1 MSGHIP
7 LEPGVKFLRLIW
19 SNLLRRKVRTTL
31 TIGSFAVALF
41 LFGLLATIQT
51 AFNQGIEVAGVD
63 RLVVRNKISLIMPL
77 PLAYKERMLQVPGVK
92 MVTYASWFGGYY
104 QDPKNFFPQFAV
116 EKEGWLGM
124 YPEFKIPREEW
135 TAFLADKEGCVI
147 GRQTAAKYGFKVG
160 DRVPIVASIFGGV
173 WEFNVC
179 AIYDGA
185 RTEDDT
191 TQFWFRAD
199 YLEERRQ
206 WGKGLVGWYVV
217 KVDTPD
223 HAMAVAKAIDDRFAN
238 SSWETKADTERA
250 FAAGFV
256 KQMGNIQFLILSIG
270 SVVFFTLLLVTG
282 NTMAMSVRERTG
294 ELAVLKTLG
303 FTDAGVLWLILGE
316 SLLYAVQGGI
326 LGLGT
331 VKLFTLSGDPTGG
344 FLPLFYLSP
353 AKMLLGL
360 LVALIVGAASGII
373 PALLA
378 MRLRIVDALR
388 RV

>member
-1 MSGHIP
+1 M
-7 LEPGVKFLRLIW
+7 KYFRLIW
-19 SNLLRRKVRTTL
+19 SNLLRKKVRTTL
-31 TIGSFAVALF
+31 TVGSFAVALF
-41 LFGLLATIQT
+41 LFGLLAAIQT

-63 RLVVRNKISLIMPL
+63 RLVVRNKVTLIMPL
-77 PLAYKERMLQVPGVK
+77 PYSYRDRMLQLPGVK
-92 MVTYASWFGGYY
+92 AVSFSSWFGGYY
-104 QDPKNFFPQFAV
+104 QDERNFFPQFAID
-116 EKEGWLGM
+116 KESWRTI
-124 YPEFKIPREEW
+124 YPEFKIPDDQW
-135 TAFLADKEGCVI
+135 AAFLADKEGCII
-147 GRQTAAKYGFKVG
+147 GRQTATKYGFKVG

-179 AIYDGA
+179 GIYDGT
-185 RTEDDT
+185 RTEDDI
-191 TQFWFRAD
+191 TQFWFRSD
-199 YLEERRQ
+199 YLEERRN
-206 WGKGLVGWYVV
+206 WGKGMVGWYVV
-217 KVDTPD
+217 KVDDPD
-223 HAMAVAKAIDDRFAN
+223 HAVTVAKEIDDRFAN

-256 KQMGNIQFLILSIG
+256 KQMGNIQLLIMVIG

-294 ELAVLKTLG
+294 ELAVLKTIG
-303 FTDAGVLWLILGE
+303 FTDAAVLWLVLGE
-316 SLLYAVQGGI
+316 SVLYAIQGGI
-326 LGLGT
+326 LGLLA
-331 VKLFTLSGDPTGG
+331 VKLFTLRGDPTGG

-360 LVALIVGAASGII
+360 FFAIAIGAASGFI

>member
-1 MSGHIP
+1 
-7 LEPGVKFLRLIW
+7 
-19 SNLLRRKVRTTL
+19 
-31 TIGSFAVALF
+31 
-41 LFGLLATIQT
+41 
-51 AFNQGIEVAGVD
+51 
-63 RLVVRNKISLIMPL
+63 
-77 PLAYKERMLQVPGVK
+77 MLQLPGIK
-92 MVTYASWFGGYY
+92 AVTYASWFGGYF

-116 EKEGWLGM
+116 EPKSWRAM
-124 YPEFKIPREEW
+124 YPEFKIPDDQW
-135 TAFLADKEGCVI
+135 AAFLADREGCVI
-147 GRQTAAKYGFKVG
+147 GRSTAQKFGFKVG

-173 WEFNVC
+173 WEFNVR

-191 TQFWFRAD
+191 TQFWLRAD
-199 YLEERRQ
+199 YLEERRT

-217 KVDTPD
+217 KVDNPD
-223 HAMAVAKAIDDRFAN
+223 DAVSVAKGIDDHFAN

-256 KQMGNIQFLILSIG
+256 KQMGNIQLLILVIG

-294 ELAVLKTLG
+294 ELAVLKTIG
-303 FTDAGVLWLILGE
+303 FTDSAVLWLVLGE
-316 SLLYAVQGGI
+316 SVLYAVQGGI
-326 LGLGT
+326 IGLLA
-331 VKLFTLSGDPTGG
+331 VKLFTLHGDPTGG

-360 LVALIVGAASGII
+360 FFAVAIGAASGII